1 MSKTRLSRKE
11 ISRLKKKA
19 HYTAELQKATY
30 WIELTKAIPNQAV
43 LNAALLPEEDE
54 ERRRA
59 CFEKMVPYLSFPN
72 PQFPTKQSV
81 IVADTSMSR
90 IIRP

>member
-1 MSKTRLSRKE
+1 MSKTRLSRKQV
-11 ISRLKKKA
+11 SRLKKKA

-59 CFEKMVPYLSFPN
+59 CFDRMVPYLSFAN
-72 PQFPTKQSV
+72 PQFPTDNR
-81 IVADTSMSR
+81 ILADTSMSR